1 MLLACLWLSLATTTT
16 VVRVV
21 TARRHQRHKSFSSD
35 MEELG
40 YRRMA
45 AFNEHRDKSA
55 RSVPRKE
62 IHIWGKRT
70 ISDSSLSLSGNGVTN
85 TQTGD

>member
-1 MLLACLWLSLATTTT
+1 MLLACLWLLLATSGT
-16 VVRVV
+16 

-35 MEELG
+35 MEELAG

-45 AFNEHRDKSA
+45 AFNEHSRDKSA

-70 ISDSSLSLSGNGVTN
+70 ISDSSLSLGMG
-85 TQTGD
+85 